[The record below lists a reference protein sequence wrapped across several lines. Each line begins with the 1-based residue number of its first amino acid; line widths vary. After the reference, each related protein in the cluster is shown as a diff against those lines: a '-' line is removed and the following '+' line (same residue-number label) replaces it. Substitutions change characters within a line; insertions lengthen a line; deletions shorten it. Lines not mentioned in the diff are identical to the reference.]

1 MLEKKYGGY
10 VIEDKG
16 VIRLVCTDSLCAI
29 VSEKDKEAATITFHH
44 PTSGVQIGNYK
55 FPLPETAR
63 VCSKWPSLRAAALQ
77 RPHAPIVKKYG
88 GFVIEED
95 GVVVI
100 ACDEELSVM
109 CEERPEQLAFIAEDV
124 AELLQSRGGQ

>member
-16 VIRLVCTDSLCAI
+16 VIRLICTDSLCAI